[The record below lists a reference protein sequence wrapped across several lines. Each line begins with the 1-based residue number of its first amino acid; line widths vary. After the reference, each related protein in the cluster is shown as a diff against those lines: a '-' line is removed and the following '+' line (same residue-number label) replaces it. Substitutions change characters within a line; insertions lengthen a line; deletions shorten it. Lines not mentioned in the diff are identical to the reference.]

1 MHRRSRAEMHE
12 TLDQL
17 YEDLANAQRQS
28 TILAALLVIAVRQ
41 WVAAARVSHKR
52 APAPE

>member
-17 YEDLANAQRQS
+17 YEDLAQAQRQCAL
-28 TILAALLVIAVRQ
+28 LAALLCLALR
-41 WVAAARVSHKR
+41 RR
-52 APAPE
+52 RRR